1 MKLVMT
7 DSFRLLVINV
17 LLHCWLGVS
26 KNIWPVK
33 IECWGAGVV
42 ICLEQSANDLHM
54 VHSDATQ
61 KLVVKMTAFSG
72 PLAMNFKSMVCRLAT
87 ADK

>member
-1 MKLVMT
+1 
-7 DSFRLLVINV
+7 
-17 LLHCWLGVS
+17 
-26 KNIWPVK
+26 
-33 IECWGAGVV
+33 VV